1 MAISG
6 IEGHFMNFPSDHRDH
21 LLHAARGGDDDAL
34 GELIENFRPMLRAEA
49 ARSLTDVQGRL
60 DASDV
65 VQLTWW
71 SAFRAFPHFE
81 GDVTAFV
88 GWLKNIHERNLRD
101 AIRDQRADKRDIG
114 KEVTPSSLAPI
125 VRAKLTSPSQKLMR
139 KEQQEQIDRCLLQLP
154 AAQREALRLR
164 FQEELPI
171 AEIVQQMGRSET
183 AVAGLL
189 KRGLSGLR
197 ALMNE

>member
-1 MAISG
+1 
-6 IEGHFMNFPSDHRDH
+6 